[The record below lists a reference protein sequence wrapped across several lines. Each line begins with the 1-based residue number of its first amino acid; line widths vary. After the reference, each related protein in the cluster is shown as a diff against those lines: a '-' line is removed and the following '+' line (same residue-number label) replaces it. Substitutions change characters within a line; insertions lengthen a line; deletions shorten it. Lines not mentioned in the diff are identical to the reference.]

1 MNWQAQVGHAAVRA
15 LYAEVS
21 LEPKPGLVSFRDQGS
36 HQDMDGSTFLRS
48 LFALRGYFPRM
59 AQAGWQG
66 LQFAELQALGLQA
79 ESRMLAATSGI
90 NTHRGAIFGLG
101 LLCASAGQV
110 QAQRLALTPQN
121 LRDVML
127 ATWGQALGERTQVS
141 KLSLALSSTTS
152 NGQQVARRFGLRS
165 AGDEAA
171 LGFPCL
177 FDVTWP
183 ALQQALEGGAGER
196 AARVHALFAT
206 MAVLDD
212 TNLVHRGGLKGLRFA
227 QSLAKQFL
235 ASGSVFQA
243 DWLARARAVHSE
255 FVRRNLSPGGSADVL
270 ASACWIN
277 AVCKPSQRAAIAVC
291 DRGDQQLVLT
301 T

>member
-1 MNWQAQVGHAAVRA
+1 
-15 LYAEVS
+15 
-21 LEPKPGLVSFRDQGS
+21 
-36 HQDMDGSTFLRS
+36 MDGSTFFRS
-48 LFALRGYFPRM
+48 LFALRSYFPHM

-66 LQFAELQALGLQA
+66 LLFARLQALGLQA
-79 ESRMLAATSGI
+79 ESRMLAVTRGI

-110 QAQRLALTPQN
+110 RAQELHVTPQH

-127 ATWGQALGERTQVS
+127 ATWGQALTERAQVA
-141 KLSLALSSTTS
+141 KLSLALSSSTS
-152 NGQQVARRFGLRS
+152 HGQQVARRFGLRS

-177 FDVTWP
+177 FEVTWP
-183 ALQQALEGGAGER
+183 ALQLALERGAGER

-212 TNLVHRGGLKGLRFA
+212 TNLVHRGGMEGMRFA
-227 QSLAKQFL
+227 QSLAEQFL

-243 DWLARARAVHSE
+243 DWLAQARAVHTA
-255 FVRRNLSPGGSADVL
+255 FVRRNLSPGGAADVL
-270 ASACWIN
+270 ASACWMN
-277 AVCKPSQRAAIAVC
+277 AVCEPSPRAAIAVSG
-291 DRGDQQLVLT
+291 RGDQRLALAT
-301 T
+301 

>member
-1 MNWQAQVGHAAVRA
+1 VRA

-48 LFALRGYFPRM
+48 LFALRSYFPRM
-59 AQAGWQG
+59 ARAGWQG
-66 LQFAELQALGLQA
+66 LPFAELQALGLQA
-79 ESRMLAATSGI
+79 ESRMLAATRGI
-90 NTHRGAIFGLG
+90 NTHRGAVFGLG
-101 LLCASAGQV
+101 LLCASAGRV
-110 QAQRLALTPQN
+110 HALDLAVTPQH
-121 LRDVML
+121 LRAVLL
-127 ATWGQALGERTQVS
+127 ATWGQKLAERAQVA
-141 KLSLALSSTTS
+141 KLRPVFNPAMSH
-152 NGQQVARRFGLRS
+152 GQQVARLFGMRS

-183 ALQQALEGGAGER
+183 ALHQALARGAGER

-212 TNLVHRGGLKGLRFA
+212 TNLVHRGGLNGLRFA

-235 ASGSVFQA
+235 ATGSVFQA
-243 DWLARARAVHSE
+243 DWLAQARAVHIA
-255 FVRRNLSPGGSADVL
+255 FVRRNLSPGGAADVL
-270 ASACWIN
+270 ASACWMN
-277 AVCKPSQRAAIAVC
+277 AVCESSPRAAIVRMRSSNPRMA
-291 DRGDQQLVLT
+291 LAA
-301 T
+301 